1 MKKMQNDFFDNL
13 SHAKIALPLAARMR
27 PDSFSEFIGQG
38 HILAN
43 NSLLMRAIRAKNLGS
58 CIFFGPPG
66 TGKTTLASLIAKGD
80 DGSAYVVL
88 NAVASGVADAKR
100 EIEEAKERLKM
111 FGKRTYL
118 VLDECHR
125 WNKAQQ
131 DCILPAVEDGT
142 IIFIG
147 STTEH
152 PYIAMTKPILSRCK
166 IFEFKKLNAE
176 EIEIGLKR
184 ALTDKSRG
192 MGNYEIDLENGA
204 LKQLANY
211 ANGDFRHALN
221 VLELSVLSSVP
232 DENGTIHLNE
242 QVFKEC
248 LPNVLV
254 SVDEG
259 IHYDVLSAF
268 CKSLRGSDVDASLYY
283 AFRLVEAGSDPLT
296 IFRRLIAHACEDVGM
311 ADSNALMFV
320 ISAMTAYEKIGMPE
334 GALPLSH
341 AIIYVAS
348 APKSNAVVLARAKA
362 QEIVKTRPDDNIPHY
377 LRDRNYPSTLDDK
390 SQYVYPHTH
399 GGYYSNQ
406 KYLPKSLE
414 NEKIYEPTENGDE
427 KRVKDFL
434 REIKSL

>member
-1 MKKMQNDFFDNL
+1 MQNDFFDNL
-13 SHAKIALPLAARMR
+13 SLSKKALPLAARMR
-27 PDSFSEFIGQG
+27 PETFDEFIGQG
-38 HILAN
+38 HILAK

-58 CIFFGPPG
+58 CIFYGPPG

-80 DGSAYVVL
+80 EGSAYVAL

-118 VLDECHR
+118 ILDECHR

-131 DCILPAVEDGT
+131 DCILPAMEDGT

-166 IFEFKKLNAE
+166 IFEFKKLTAT
-176 EIEIGLKR
+176 EIEVGLKR
-184 ALTDKSRG
+184 ALTDKKRG
-192 MGNYEIDLENGA
+192 MGNYDIKLEDGSLN
-204 LKQLANY
+204 QLANY

-221 VLELSVLSSVP
+221 VLELSVLSTAP

-242 QVFKEC
+242 KVFKEC
-248 LPNVLV
+248 LPTVLV

-259 IHYDVLSAF
+259 LHYDVLSAF

-283 AFRLVEAGSDPLT
+283 AFRLVEAGGDPLT
-296 IFRRLIAHACEDVGM
+296 IFRRLIAHASEDVGM
-311 ADSNALMFV
+311 ADSNALQFV
-320 ISAMTAYEKIGMPE
+320 VTAMTAYEKIGMPE
-334 GALPLSH
+334 GGLPLSH
-341 AIIYVAS
+341 AIIYIAS
-348 APKSNAVVLARAKA
+348 APKSNAVLIAKAKA
-362 QEIVKTRPDDNIPHY
+362 QELVKTRPDDNVPHY

-390 SQYVYPHTH
+390 TQYIYPHDH
-399 GGYYSNQ
+399 GGYYSKQ
-406 KYLPKSLE
+406 KYLPKSLQ
-414 NEKIYEPTENGDE
+414 NETLYEPTENGDE
-427 KRVKDFL
+427 KAIKEFL
-434 REIKSL
+434 NKIKLL